1 MSRPIRVAIV
11 DDQAPFRQGL
21 ATVLEAEG
29 LHCVGEAADGR
40 DALWMVNTTHPDVVL
55 MDLRMPGIGGVEAT
69 RRLYSAGCEA
79 SVIVLTTFDEDSLVF
94 DALRAGAVGYLLKGL
109 SGAELAHAIRAT
121 HRGLSVLAPAIGRK
135 VVSEFVRMARLTP
148 PERLESFGLSER
160 ERQVL
165 RCMSTGSSNKE
176 IALTLGVAEGT
187 IKNHVSRIL
196 EKLGAGSR
204 TEAALLARENGI
216 A

>member
-1 MSRPIRVAIV
+1 M
-11 DDQAPFRQGL
+11 
-21 ATVLEAEG
+21 
-29 LHCVGEAADGR
+29 
-40 DALWMVNTTHPDVVL
+40 
-55 MDLRMPGIGGVEAT
+55 
-69 RRLYSAGCEA
+69 
-79 SVIVLTTFDEDSLVF
+79 LTTFDEDSLVF